1 MRSSLNKSLILVAL
15 AASIAAILAA
25 PQLDI
30 SSSPSSDAEF
40 ETVAVVDSDL
50 PRDSRDSDN
59 VVVTEIG
66 EEDSGSS
73 SGSSSNGNRGGGGGL
88 LAGIFN
94 LITGGFRVAQD
105 ERVQSTVVNGV
116 HVAMNAT
123 GEILRTG
130 SQVLTAAP
138 RAASRQANLLG
149 GLVKVANE
157 SAPSISSRL
166 DELDRFSKLFSTFVR
181 SYQNVL
187 VDNIETFQ
195 NTFNR
200 RLRCHTECDT
210 LVGEEREKCD
220 ELYCKY
226 FNPEEFK
233 FDDPPAPKDPDYDI
247 EYDF

>member
-1 MRSSLNKSLILVAL
+1 MRSSLNKSLILLAL

-30 SSSPSSDAEF
+30 SSSPSSDAA
-40 ETVAVVDSDL
+40 ETIIDDSK
-50 PRDSRDSDN
+50 DSDN
-59 VVVTEIG
+59 VVVTDVK
-66 EEDSGSS
+66 EEESGSSSSSS
-73 SGSSSNGNRGGGGGL
+73 SGSSNNNRGGGGGL

-105 ERVQSTVVNGV
+105 ERIQNTVVNGV

-123 GEILRTG
+123 GEILKTG

-210 LVGEEREKCD
+210 LTGEEREKCD

>member
-1 MRSSLNKSLILVAL
+1 MRSSLNKSLILLALVA
-15 AASIAAILAA
+15 SMILAA
-25 PQLDI
+25 PQLDVSST
-30 SSSPSSDAEF
+30 SSSDVNPDYGDF
-40 ETVAVVDSDL
+40 E
-50 PRDSRDSDN
+50 RDSDN
-59 VVVTEIG
+59 VVSDDSAVVTEVK
-66 EEDSGSS
+66 DSGSV
-73 SGSSSNGNRGGGGGL
+73 NNNNQGNRGGGGGGGGGL

-105 ERVQSTVVNGV
+105 ERVQNTVVNGV

-123 GEILRTG
+123 GEILKTG

-195 NTFNR
+195 ITFNR

-210 LVGEEREKCD
+210 KTGEEREKCD
-220 ELYCKY
+220 EMYCKY

-233 FDDPPAPKDPDYDI
+233 FDDPPAPKDPNYDI

>member
-1 MRSSLNKSLILVAL
+1 MRSTLSLLLLALVA
-15 AASIAAILAA
+15 STVISA
-25 PQLDI
+25 PQDL
-30 SSSPSSDAEF
+30 SSSSTTEATFEEELNPDYGEYDPSQE
-40 ETVAVVDSDL
+40 
-50 PRDSRDSDN
+50 SDN
-59 VVVTEIG
+59 LVTPTR
-66 EEDSGSS
+66 S
-73 SGSSSNGNRGGGGGL
+73 SGGGGGGL
-88 LAGIFN
+88 LQGIFN
-94 LITGGFRVAQD
+94 LITGGFKVAQD
-105 ERVQSTVVNGV
+105 ERVQNTVVNGV

-123 GEILRTG
+123 GEILKTG

-157 SAPSISSRL
+157 STVSIGSRL

-210 LVGEEREKCD
+210 LTGEEREKCD
-220 ELYCKY
+220 EQYCKY

>member
-1 MRSSLNKSLILVAL
+1 MRSTLSKSLLLLALVA
-15 AASIAAILAA
+15 STAISA
-25 PQLDI
+25 PQDL
-30 SSSPSSDAEF
+30 SSSSSSTTEAAVEYDLPPEYGDGNF
-40 ETVAVVDSDL
+40 NEVDDAVVD
-50 PRDSRDSDN
+50 
-59 VVVTEIG
+59 VTPTR
-66 EEDSGSS
+66 
-73 SGSSSNGNRGGGGGL
+73 SSNSGGGGGGL
-88 LAGIFN
+88 LQGIFN

-105 ERVQSTVVNGV
+105 ERVQNTVVNGV

-123 GEILRTG
+123 GEILKTG

-157 SAPSISSRL
+157 STVSIGSRL

-210 LVGEEREKCD
+210 LTGEAREKCD
-220 ELYCKY
+220 EQYCKY

>member
-1 MRSSLNKSLILVAL
+1 MRSSLNKSLILLAL

-30 SSSPSSDAEF
+30 SSSPSSDAA
-40 ETVAVVDSDL
+40 ETIIDDSK
-50 PRDSRDSDN
+50 DSDN
-59 VVVTEIG
+59 IVVTEVK
-66 EEDSGSS
+66 EEESGSS
-73 SGSSSNGNRGGGGGL
+73 SGSGSSNNNRGGGGGL

-105 ERVQSTVVNGV
+105 ERIQNTVVNGV

-123 GEILRTG
+123 GEILKTG

-210 LVGEEREKCD
+210 LTGEEREKCD

>member
-1 MRSSLNKSLILVAL
+1 MRSTLSKSLLLLALVA
-15 AASIAAILAA
+15 STVISA
-25 PQLDI
+25 PQDL
-30 SSSPSSDAEF
+30 SSSSTTEAAVEEELNPDYGEYDPSQE
-40 ETVAVVDSDL
+40 
-50 PRDSRDSDN
+50 SDN
-59 VVVTEIG
+59 LVTPTR
-66 EEDSGSS
+66 S
-73 SGSSSNGNRGGGGGL
+73 SGGGGGGGL
-88 LAGIFN
+88 LQGIFN
-94 LITGGFRVAQD
+94 LITGGFKVAQD
-105 ERVQSTVVNGV
+105 ERVQNTVVNGV

-123 GEILRTG
+123 GEILKTG

-157 SAPSISSRL
+157 STVSIGSRL

-210 LVGEEREKCD
+210 LTGEEREKCD
-220 ELYCKY
+220 EQYCKY